1 MTIGMIASIAIGVT
15 TQELVS
21 SLASMVIL
29 TMFVLLIIFVT
40 IVLFVYSVEL
50 KRREEDAQL
59 EKKKTLMRL
68 GRYIWQKGSICRFKK
83 DGNLN
88 HNIDCTM
95 HIQCIDRML
104 CG

>member
-40 IVLFVYSVEL
+40 IVLFAYSVEL

-59 EKKKTLMRL
+59 EKKE
-68 GRYIWQKGSICRFKK
+68 
-83 DGNLN
+83 
-88 HNIDCTM
+88 NINAVREIHM
-95 HIQCIDRML
+95 AEGKHMPFQERWES
-104 CG
+104 